1 MKKRPGRQRTAN
13 GQAGR
18 KGDKMTVFIENET
31 GCEFPFSC
39 QQVAEDVICK
49 VLEQENCP
57 YDAEVNI
64 VLTGEYEIRETNRN
78 FRNIDSVTDVLS
90 FPAIDFEAPAD
101 YTIIGERADEF
112 INPDTD
118 LLMLGDIMICI
129 PRMLLQAKEYGHGVR
144 REYAFLIAHSL
155 LHLLGYDHMEAED
168 AAVMEQKQE
177 QVLEQ
182 LNITR

>member
-1 MKKRPGRQRTAN
+1 
-13 GQAGR
+13 
-18 KGDKMTVFIENET
+18 MTVFIENEID
-31 GCEFPFSC
+31 CEFPFSC
-39 QQVAEDVICK
+39 RQVAEDVMCT

-57 YDAEVNI
+57 YDAEVSI
-64 VLTGEYEIRETNRN
+64 VLTGENEIRETNRM

-90 FPAIDFEAPAD
+90 FPVIDFESPAD
-101 YTIIGERADEF
+101 YTIIKESAGEY
-112 INPDTD
+112 INPDSD
-118 LLMLGDIMICI
+118 LLMLGDIMICV
-129 PRMLLQAKEYGHGVR
+129 PRMLLQAEEYGHGTK

-177 QVLEQ
+177 QVLKQ